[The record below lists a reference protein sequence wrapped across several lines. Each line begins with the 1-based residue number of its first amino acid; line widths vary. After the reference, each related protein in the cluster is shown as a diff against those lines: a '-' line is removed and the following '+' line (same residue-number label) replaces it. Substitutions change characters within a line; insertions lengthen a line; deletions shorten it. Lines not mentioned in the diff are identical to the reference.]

1 MEKALKCAVALA
13 CFALLL
19 LVLFLGSS
27 AREASQFK
35 NGAAS
40 GFDLNGYYT
49 AVEGGSA
56 SAAFLSDESVWQ
68 LVDGDGV
75 VFDGTFLATEDPN
88 IYILLD
94 SSGRRRGYAHLAFT
108 TKDGTEGLLYLA
120 LPEEAM
126 ALEKRSKVPAFV
138 DD

>member
-1 MEKALKCAVALA
+1 MEKALKYAVALA

-35 NGAAS
+35 NGAAN

-49 AVEGGSA
+49 AVEGGAA

-75 VFDGTFLATEDPN
+75 VFGGKYLTTDDPN

-94 SSGRRRGYAHLAFT
+94 SDGSQRGYAHLAFA
-108 TKDGTEGLLYLA
+108 TKDGADGLLYLV
-120 LPEEAM
+120 LSEDTVL
-126 ALEKRSKVPAFV
+126 LEKRSKVPAFI
-138 DD
+138 DE